1 MIAVVRLAWMLA
13 RAGGRL
19 RSGLVVTGA
28 AVATVVLLVAAAV
41 PSTLEHPDDDMRRF
55 VGVVVLVLTMPVV
68 TLLAAVTR
76 LSASVR
82 DRRLSSLRILGV
94 AAGTTR
100 AVAAIEAALL
110 SIAGLVVGTL
120 AFLALRPA
128 LARIGADRHW
138 FDAARLWPST
148 VGWALAL
155 AGVLAVSL
163 VVATL
168 PARAVTSSPLAVR
181 RQAAATRPGWWR
193 VVPLLAGASVLTYTI
208 TRRFDPDGAIPKSVV
223 LTFFIGTALLG
234 LGLPLAAPVA
244 IRLLADGMVRMTAR
258 PSVRLAA
265 RRLQQEPA
273 GTNRLV
279 TSLLVALFVIV
290 GARCVL
296 VSWETTPQAVRAE
309 KALHGGPQAAQITV
323 MDRQQV
329 DLDAIR
335 AVPHV
340 SGAAFHDAF
349 NTQCPASAFDCA
361 GVLVARCQDLPALR
375 IHLDRCVEGQP
386 TWLMPWFSAQSGSDN
401 VGHPVTAIERNED
414 DTKTVAQLRL
424 PAVRATAVQVEGAD
438 VLDSN
443 WPQYLPSM
451 LLLPPDYPGAAKLV
465 ASQQQRTVSV
475 VLDRGG
481 TSAYDRLASAVQHQN
496 LLIFSEETPADWRVV
511 ENYRAI
517 LYAIAAVLLSV
528 GLAALL
534 ITALDAA
541 VQRRRHLASLS
552 VLGVPLALSRASQL
566 IQVAVPLLVGLPAAA
581 AAGVLAGRAYLMLT
595 FQRPPVPWPS
605 VGVLVGVALLASF
618 AVAGLTV
625 SGLGRAVRA
634 EDLRRE

>member
-1 MIAVVRLAWMLA
+1 MIAIVRLAWMLA

-19 RSGLVVTGA
+19 RSGLVVIGA
-28 AVATVVLLVAAAV
+28 AVATVVLLVAAAI
-41 PSTLEHPDDDMRRF
+41 PSTLTHPDDDVRRF

-76 LSASVR
+76 LSAAVR
-82 DRRLSSLRILGV
+82 DRRLSALRILGV
-94 AAGTTR
+94 GAGTTR
-100 AVAAIEAALL
+100 AVAALEAALL
-110 SIAGLVVGTL
+110 SVGGLVVGAL

-138 FDAARLWPST
+138 FEAARLWPST
-148 VGWALAL
+148 SGWALAL
-155 AGVLAVSL
+155 SGVLAVSL
-163 VVATL
+163 VVAIL

-181 RQAAATRPGWWR
+181 RQAAATRPVWWR
-193 VVPLLAGASVLTYTI
+193 VVPLLAGAGVLIYTV
-208 TRRFDPDGAIPKSVV
+208 TRRFNPDDAIPKSVV
-223 LTFFIGTALLG
+223 ITFFIGTALLG

-244 IRLLADGMVRMTAR
+244 IRLLADAMVGVTAR

-279 TSLLVALFVIV
+279 TSLLVALFVVV

-296 VSWETTPQAVRAE
+296 VAWETTPQAVRAE
-309 KALHGGPQAAQITV
+309 KALHGGLQAAQITV
-323 MDRQQV
+323 RDRQQV

-340 SGAAFHDAF
+340 SGAAFNDAF
-349 NTQCPASAFDCA
+349 TTQCPTSSFDCA

-375 IHLDRCVEGQP
+375 VFVDRCVEGRP
-386 TWLMPWFSAQSGSDN
+386 TWLLPSSSAQRGTDN
-401 VGHPVTAIERNED
+401 VGHPVTAVQRNED
-414 DTKTVAQLRL
+414 GTATLAKLQL
-424 PAVRATAVQVEGAD
+424 PAVRATAAQAD
-438 VLDSN
+438 RSDRGDSN
-443 WPQYLPSM
+443 WPRYLPST
-451 LLLPPDYPGAAKLV
+451 LLVPPDYPGAGKLV
-465 ASQQQRTVSV
+465 ASQQQRTISV

-481 TSAYDRLASAVQHQN
+481 VPAYDRLAAAAQDQN
-496 LLIFSEETPADWRVV
+496 LLSYSEESPTDWRVV

-552 VLGVPLALSRASQL
+552 VLGVPLALSRGSQL
-566 IQVAVPLLVGLPAAA
+566 IQVAVPLLIGLPAAA
-581 AAGVLAGRAYLMLT
+581 AAGLLAGRAYLMLGYT
-595 FQRPPVPWPS
+595 RAPVPWPS
-605 VGVLVGVALLASF
+605 VGVLVAVALLASL

-625 SGLGRAVRA
+625 TGLGRAVQA